1 MKDKTTRVPTGGAV
15 MKHLASSKT
24 EREIGFG
31 QVPEILVYKDQG
43 VKLVGPLAREIENV
57 TTYEAG
63 LLVDASPPGPAG
75 TFFRFLTTLSAKE
88 TFRATGVE

>member
-24 EREIGFG
+24 EREIDFG

-43 VKLVGPLAREIENV
+43 VKLVGPLPREIENV
-57 TTYEAG
+57 TT
-63 LLVDASPPGPAG
+63 
-75 TFFRFLTTLSAKE
+75 
-88 TFRATGVE
+88 